1 MSRRNKDDDYED
13 TKVEKSFDDEG
24 NTIVADADI
33 PSPNKKNLNPIRQIG
48 NDNVSSKA
56 KDKFSVEK
64 LLGSKQKPAEVIE
77 LKPKD

>member
-33 PSPNKKNLNPIRQIG
+33 PSPNKKFKCN
-48 NDNVSSKA
+48 
-56 KDKFSVEK
+56 
-64 LLGSKQKPAEVIE
+64 
-77 LKPKD
+77 

>member
-33 PSPNKKNLNPIRQIG
+33 PSPNKKNLNVIRQIG
-48 NDNVSSKA
+48 NKA
-56 KDKFSVEK
+56 GDKNFPTTKE
-64 LLGSKQKPAEVIE
+64 LLDGKQKPAKVIE
-77 LKPKD
+77 LKPKQG